1 MININI
7 VCVGSLKEKFWIDA
21 VNEYGKRL
29 SKFCKLKFIEL
40 SQLEKFEKQKCLD
53 CEGDEIL
60 KVVRGYKIL
69 LDVEGK
75 QLTSDEFAKQLE
87 SISLLNSEITFIIGG
102 SYGVSDKVKKQ
113 VNFRMSFGKITL
125 PHNLARVV
133 LVEQRYRAF
142 MITNGSTYHK

>member
-1 MININI
+1 MIKVNII
-7 VCVGSLKEKFWIDA
+7 CVGSLKEKFWIDA

-29 SKFCKLKFIEL
+29 SKFCKLKIVEL
-40 SQLEKFEKQKCLD
+40 SQYEKFEKQKCLE
-53 CEGDEIL
+53 CECNEIL

-69 LDVEGK
+69 LDIGGE
-75 QLTSDEFAKQLE
+75 QLTSEEFAKKLE
-87 SISLLNSEITFIIGG
+87 KISLFESEITFIIGG

-113 VNFRMSFGKITL
+113 VDCRMSFGKITL

-133 LVEQRYRAF
+133 LLEQLYRTF